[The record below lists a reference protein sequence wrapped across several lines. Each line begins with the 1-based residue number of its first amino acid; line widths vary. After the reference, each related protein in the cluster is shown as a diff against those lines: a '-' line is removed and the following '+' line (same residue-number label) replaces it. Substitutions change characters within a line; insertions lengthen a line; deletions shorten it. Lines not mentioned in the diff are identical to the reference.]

1 MGNDGNALTL
11 RNVSKGYGDFQLESV
26 SFELPAGYVMG
37 LIGPNG
43 AGKTTLI
50 KLIMNLIRKEN
61 GSIHIFGLD
70 NISHEVEAKTRIG
83 FVYDVP
89 AMYEHLSLKD
99 MKRVISPFYPTWDDT
114 EFKRLLDLF
123 GLPAKKTL
131 KKYSHGMLMKASLAI
146 ALSHHAEL
154 IIMDEPTSGLDPVFR
169 RELLELLRDLM
180 LDERRSILFSTHI
193 TSDLEKIADY
203 ITFIQDGRLVF
214 SSTKDEVFDLYVV
227 VKGGLDDLD
236 EETTSILIG
245 SKVNDFGFEGLT
257 RKKEIERLSRRK
269 GLLFERANLEDI
281 MFFSKEEV
289 GNASPR

>member
-131 KKYSHGMLMKASLAI
+131 KK
-146 ALSHHAEL
+146 
-154 IIMDEPTSGLDPVFR
+154 
-169 RELLELLRDLM
+169 
-180 LDERRSILFSTHI
+180 
-193 TSDLEKIADY
+193 
-203 ITFIQDGRLVF
+203 
-214 SSTKDEVFDLYVV
+214 
-227 VKGGLDDLD
+227 
-236 EETTSILIG
+236 
-245 SKVNDFGFEGLT
+245 
-257 RKKEIERLSRRK
+257 
-269 GLLFERANLEDI
+269 
-281 MFFSKEEV
+281 
-289 GNASPR
+289 